1 MKKLFYNGNFIT
13 VDKKLPRAE
22 AVLVEDGT
30 IQAVGTLAQLAEAA
44 GDAQRVDM
52 QQRTVTPAFCD
63 SHMHVL
69 SLGMFLKDVSLHTA
83 DSIEEVVRRGRA
95 YIEEHHIQAGTWIRG
110 RGWNHD
116 KFQDEARFLT
126 RDDLDRISLDCPI
139 AFTRT
144 CGHVISVN
152 TAALKLIGMTESAR
166 QIEGGQ
172 IDVDGNGRPL
182 GIFREQARQLVL
194 DAIPEKSAEEIREL
208 ILLTT
213 QEALAHGVTTIQ
225 SDDFKDVPTNFQK
238 VIDVYEQLR
247 REGNLK
253 IRVYEQ
259 CNLPVLEKLRDF
271 LGRGY
276 NTGYGDELFRIGPF
290 KVISDGALGARTAY
304 LREPYTDVPT
314 TRGIPFFSQEELD
327 ALILEAH
334 RAGMQIAIHAIGDA
348 GMDMVMN
355 AIEKARRQ
363 YPRTGERHGIIHCQI
378 THHDQLDRMKAMDL
392 IAYIQPIFLNY
403 DISIIDDR
411 IGAQRASTSYNWKE
425 FLDKE
430 IPISGG
436 SDCPVES
443 LDIMDN
449 IYAAV
454 TRKTLAGQP
463 DGGWRPDQCITVEQ
477 ALESFTMGGAYAS
490 FSEDR
495 KGSITPGKV
504 ADFAVLSADL
514 LAVAPDAIKDI
525 DVLQTYLNGELVFDR
540 AAQ

>member
-1 MKKLFYNGNFIT
+1 MKTLFHNGNFIT
-13 VDKKLPRAE
+13 VDKAQPRAE

-30 IQAVGTLAQLAEAA
+30 IQAVGTLDDLARLA
-44 GDAQRVDM
+44 GDAVRVDM

-95 YIEEHHIQAGTWIRG
+95 YIEEHHIQPGTWIRG

-126 RDDLDRISLDCPI
+126 RDDLDRISPDCPI

-152 TAALKLIGMTESAR
+152 TAALKLIGMTESAQ

-172 IDVDGNGRPL
+172 IDVDENGRPL

-194 DAIPEKSAEEIREL
+194 DAIPEKSTEEIREL
-208 ILLTT
+208 IQLAT
-213 QEALAHGVTTIQ
+213 QEALSHGVTTIQ

-238 VIDVYEQLR
+238 VIDVYEALR
-247 REGNLK
+247 SEGNLK

-290 KVISDGALGARTAY
+290 K
-304 LREPYTDVPT
+304 EPYTDVST

-355 AIEKARRQ
+355 AMEKARRQ
-363 YPRTGERHGIIHCQI
+363 YPRTGERHGIIHCQV
-378 THHDQLDRMKAMDL
+378 TSHDQLDRMKAMDL

-403 DISIIDDR
+403 DISIIEDR
-411 IGAQRASTSYNWKE
+411 IGSKRASTSYNWKE
-425 FLDKE
+425 FLDKG

-443 LDIMDN
+443 LDIMEN
-449 IYAAV
+449 IYSAV
-454 TRKTLAGQP
+454 TRKTLSGQP
-463 DGGWRPDQCITVEQ
+463 AGGWRPEQCISVED

-514 LAVAPDAIKDI
+514 LAVEPDAIKDI
-525 DVLQTYLNGELVFDR
+525 KVLQTYLNGELVFDR
-540 AAQ
+540 AAL

>member
-1 MKKLFYNGNFIT
+1 M
-13 VDKKLPRAE
+13 
-22 AVLVEDGT
+22 LVEDGT
-30 IQAVGTLAQLAEAA
+30 IQAVGTLAELDELAGGAV
-44 GDAQRVDM
+44 RVDM

-95 YIEEHHIQAGTWIRG
+95 YIEEHHIQPGTWIRG

-126 RDDLDRISLDCPI
+126 RDDLDRISPDCPI

-152 TAALKLIGMTESAR
+152 TAALKLIGMTESAQ
-166 QIEGGQ
+166 QI
-172 IDVDGNGRPL
+172 
-182 GIFREQARQLVL
+182 
-194 DAIPEKSAEEIREL
+194 
-208 ILLTT
+208 
-213 QEALAHGVTTIQ
+213 
-225 SDDFKDVPTNFQK
+225 
-238 VIDVYEQLR
+238 
-247 REGNLK
+247 EGNLK

-304 LREPYTDVPT
+304 LREPYTDVST

-355 AIEKARRQ
+355 AMEKARRQ
-363 YPRTGERHGIIHCQI
+363 YPRTGERHGIIHCQV
-378 THHDQLDRMKAMDL
+378 TSHDQLDRMKAMDL

-403 DISIIDDR
+403 DISIIEDR
-411 IGAQRASTSYNWKE
+411 IGSKRASTSYNWKE
-425 FLDKE
+425 FLDKG

-443 LDIMDN
+443 LDIMEN
-449 IYAAV
+449 IYSAV
-454 TRKTLAGQP
+454 TRKTLSGQP
-463 DGGWRPDQCITVEQ
+463 AGGWRPEQCISVED

-514 LAVAPDAIKDI
+514 LAVEPDAIKDI
-525 DVLQTYLNGELVFDR
+525 KVLQTYLNGELVFDR
-540 AAQ
+540 AAL

>member
-1 MKKLFYNGNFIT
+1 M
-13 VDKKLPRAE
+13 
-22 AVLVEDGT
+22 
-30 IQAVGTLAQLAEAA
+30 
-44 GDAQRVDM
+44 
-52 QQRTVTPAFCD
+52 
-63 SHMHVL
+63 
-69 SLGMFLKDVSLHTA
+69 
-83 DSIEEVVRRGRA
+83 
-95 YIEEHHIQAGTWIRG
+95 
-110 RGWNHD
+110 
-116 KFQDEARFLT
+116 
-126 RDDLDRISLDCPI
+126 
-139 AFTRT
+139 
-144 CGHVISVN
+144 
-152 TAALKLIGMTESAR
+152 
-166 QIEGGQ
+166 
-172 IDVDGNGRPL
+172 
-182 GIFREQARQLVL
+182 
-194 DAIPEKSAEEIREL
+194 
-208 ILLTT
+208 
-213 QEALAHGVTTIQ
+213 TTIQ

-514 LAVAPDAIKDI
+514 LAVEPDAIKDI
-525 DVLQTYLNGELVFDR
+525 KVLQTYLNGELVFDR
-540 AAQ
+540 AAL